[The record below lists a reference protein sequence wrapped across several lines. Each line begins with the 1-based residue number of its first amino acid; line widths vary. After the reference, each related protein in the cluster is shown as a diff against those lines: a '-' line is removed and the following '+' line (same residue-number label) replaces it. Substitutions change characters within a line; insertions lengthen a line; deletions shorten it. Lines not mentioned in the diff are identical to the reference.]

1 VALPIRPLVPVVGLL
16 LTVGLLVLVRPVL
29 AATRPDEVLFVVGRL
44 DILPLLLM
52 LLLLIRPDMLPPP
65 LLFWR
70 PSFVRLWLIEPLL
83 PLLPCLTLAT

>member
-1 VALPIRPLVPVVGLL
+1 MPVRPLVPVVGLL

-29 AATRPDEVLFVVGRL
+29 AATRPVELLLVVGRL
-44 DILPLLLM
+44 DILPLSL

-65 LLFWR
+65 ALLPWR
-70 PSFVRLWLIEPLL
+70 PSLARLWLIEPLL